1 MIFKYNY
8 HFNISKIQRLVNSKK
23 LKILDFGCG
32 LGNWNKKI
40 IYSKLINKI
49 ILYDKNKN
57 LINILKKKYPSQKIE
72 INFNLKK
79 IIKIK
84 DYNTIIF
91 SSVIQYISQDKLK
104 KIIKKLTKGKK
115 NITIIFIDVPYLP
128 RIIEFFLLPF
138 FNFKRF
144 LFTLKLLFS
153 NNYNKINYFLYNK
166 EKFKPFNKKFDLKFL
181 CNLHDLKFLRYT
193 LVMKLK

>member
-138 FNFKRF
+138 FSFKRF
-144 LFTLKLLFS
+144 LFTLKLLSS